1 MEQLHGEIPEK
12 TRNSPEFP
20 VIYPR
25 IRATVEEFSERARA
39 LARNGTTIR
48 MTQDYRLP
56 GAITVQVILEYPRKS
71 AVFDKLSAVLKRKK

>member
-1 MEQLHGEIPEK
+1 MEQLHDEIPEK

-25 IRATVEEFSERARA
+25 IRTTVEEFSERARA

-48 MTQDYRLP
+48 MTRDYPLP
-56 GAITVQVILEYPRKS
+56 GAVTVQVILEYPTKS
-71 AVFDKLSAVLKRKK
+71 GIFEKLSAVLKRDK